1 MTFDLAHVH
10 HLEETEHEKM
20 SVVRFLL
27 HRFLRRGKAI
37 NQPVDK
43 LLWEGPLLKLLVY
56 SGAISPVASRGTH
69 PAHGIRD
76 SLDPDEQHTA
86 PHDYLLTWL
95 EPCFQ
100 TIRFPPPFSL
110 VYDTTGPVLGGDDGV
125 GSLLDWDGLLW
136 AVPKKRTSHS
146 KKRMRMAHKYLKS
159 KGHYT
164 VCPNCQNLKLLHVL
178 CGHCLKEALRQTA
191 KMRRAQIEQKLSSS
205 GWGDGAAES
214 DDVGEGGDHEQQT
227 STSGTAAR

>member
-10 HLEETEHEKM
+10 HLEETEYEKM
-20 SVVRFLL
+20 SVVRLLL

-43 LLWEGPLLKLLVY
+43 FLRKGPLLKLLVY

-69 PAHGIRD
+69 PAHSIRD
-76 SLDPDEQHTA
+76 SPDPDEQHD
-86 PHDYLLTWL
+86 HLLTWL
-95 EPCFQ
+95 DTYFQ
-100 TIRFPPPFSL
+100 TIRLLPPFSP

-125 GSLLDWDGLLW
+125 GSLLNWDGLLW

-178 CGHCLKEALRQTA
+178 CGHCLKETLRQTA
-191 KMRRAQIEQKLSSS
+191 KMRRAQIEQKLSLP

-214 DDVGEGGDHEQQT
+214 GDDHEQQT